1 MENQMLAYEDLIYD
15 KGSISF
21 HWVKNGSLSKLSML
35 SIWKIVVWN
44 TILYFVPKQIL
55 NALKI

>member
-21 HWVKNGSLSKLSML
+21 HWVKNGSLSKLS
-35 SIWKIVVWN
+35 IWKIVVWN
-44 TILYFVPKQIL
+44 TIL
-55 NALKI
+55 